1 MQIYMHAVILSI
13 ARPPCLTQS
22 LNNCSCTGI
31 MPIMTYGGFKRMTGF
46 CKTKIPAEVS
56 EALEAIKDNDEAV
69 KVGFGPPCCA
79 PCCLVIDC
87 VYILIAGL
95 QCLCRHVS
103 ARLLLA
109 GENDVCIPRR
119 RTAFSMRQTCA
130 SGFWRRAFL
139 ACTYTRSI
147 WSAAQLRY
155 WRTLRLFH
163 A

>member
-87 VYILIAGL
+87 VYILIAVQVCSACVATFQHVYCL
-95 QCLCRHVS
+95 QVKMMSAFPAGVRHSACDRHVQADFGGGHS
-103 ARLLLA
+103 WLA
-109 GENDVCIPRR
+109 LIHAQSGAQRNCDTGEP
-119 RTAFSMRQTCA
+119 
-130 SGFWRRAFL
+130 
-139 ACTYTRSI
+139 
-147 WSAAQLRY
+147 
-155 WRTLRLFH
+155 
-163 A
+163 